1 MLQELHLTKEDLKTE
16 TRHLMNLGFVLF
28 GVASPK
34 SAKGNPLGGVGI
46 AVKNHLGPR
55 ILVTFH
61 ASQGCGYVIVAL
73 RSKGVD
79 FNWISLYL
87 ASGTGLDSPVN
98 DLILSSLTQHLS
110 LLQGMWVVGGDFNVP
125 IQDFLNSR
133 YEERWQGRVVGS
145 GSPTAGGDSE
155 IDFFVVHP
163 SLQSLSTVR
172 LSFDTPFKPHGLL
185 TLDVPVHSLQL
196 RVPTIRSVVSPAPSS
211 FHASSPVQLV
221 QILDVASQEESS
233 LALGQWSRDLQSEAQ
248 ATTGKGWWVDL
259 PRRPLASHPL
269 GGGAWTGGPMAIW
282 DRWRTWLQTGMVPKS
297 SEAFASIP
305 PDDPLLPVLKDWVHA
320 DDRSSLTRELVPQV
334 EAKYKEAL
342 ASQTSQNSESYSK
355 WLEEAQNDHLR
366 PLYRSLRA
374 DEQTLERPYREF
386 TPLARPY
393 KRLEFW
399 CEVWQ
404 GNLVSPAPLQG
415 EVWDALFDLA
425 REQVRSLPKHSAS
438 SVAKICAARNPKKG
452 GPDGWDFND
461 LRDLP
466 RDAYAVLANV
476 FNKMEEDLAIPL
488 QVSQVQIVLLAK
500 SALKERPIGLT
511 SVLWRL
517 WCKTRRF
524 LVSQWL
530 DSYIPDHPFDS
541 AIPGRTSLDVAL
553 ARKCSKESARVKGL
567 HTVSLFVDIN
577 GFYDSVSWQRLC
589 EQGLRLSFPA
599 LALCLSLR
607 LYQGGRTVV
616 GESQPSPTIFPG
628 RGMIQGCPYAPTL
641 AKLTMSEPLHR
652 LKRVTGLHHCDVWLD
667 DVSADSLHAS
677 PDIAAGA
684 AYEAFR
690 VLKASLQAE
699 GLVLSQEK
707 TKFVAGTPRS
717 AAALRQLLRP
727 GDPDIVDVVKDLG
740 LDSGSGRRRRT
751 TTAQKR
757 FRVGSLRNL
766 KLGKLRIP
774 SRRVRLRLHRSS
786 VVTSGL
792 YGHEAQGVAP
802 KHMKTMR
809 AAVARHAG
817 RSRYG
822 STDTILDMTA
832 HEVQDPYL
840 IVVTQHV
847 ESLFRMM
854 ARCNRMGWEAVKD
867 TWRVVWKRLEA
878 AKHGWSVVTGP
889 ISAMCQYLRD
899 LQVDGHDPSRWVF
912 EERVLEIKPSEVSVV
927 CQTSSFL
934 MDIIKT
940 QRSRRIGSAS
950 SAAGA
955 AGGVDWT
962 VPRRLLKSVRTKTTR
977 YAYRAVFQGSSRSHF
992 GSSHFGSSTSVRVR
1006 CTEKFLSLLTW
1017 A

>member
-1 MLQELHLTKEDLKTE
+1 M
-16 TRHLMNLGFVLF
+16 
-28 GVASPK
+28 
-34 SAKGNPLGGVGI
+34 
-46 AVKNHLGPR
+46 
-55 ILVTFH
+55 
-61 ASQGCGYVIVAL
+61 
-73 RSKGVD
+73 
-79 FNWISLYL
+79 
-87 ASGTGLDSPVN
+87 
-98 DLILSSLTQHLS
+98 
-110 LLQGMWVVGGDFNVP
+110 
-125 IQDFLNSR
+125 
-133 YEERWQGRVVGS
+133 
-145 GSPTAGGDSE
+145 
-155 IDFFVVHP
+155 
-163 SLQSLSTVR
+163 
-172 LSFDTPFKPHGLL
+172 
-185 TLDVPVHSLQL
+185 
-196 RVPTIRSVVSPAPSS
+196 
-211 FHASSPVQLV
+211 
-221 QILDVASQEESS
+221 
-233 LALGQWSRDLQSEAQ
+233 
-248 ATTGKGWWVDL
+248 
-259 PRRPLASHPL
+259 
-269 GGGAWTGGPMAIW
+269 
-282 DRWRTWLQTGMVPKS
+282 
-297 SEAFASIP
+297 
-305 PDDPLLPVLKDWVHA
+305 
-320 DDRSSLTRELVPQV
+320 PQV
-334 EAKYKEAL
+334 ETKYKEAL

-404 GNLVSPAPLQG
+404 GNLLSPAPLQG
-415 EVWDALFDLA
+415 EVWDALCDLA

-438 SVAKICAARNPKKG
+438 SVAKICAAKNPKKG

-466 RDAYAVLANV
+466 RDAYAVLADA
-476 FNKMEEDLAIPL
+476 FNKMEEDLVIPL

-517 WCKTRRF
+517 WCKSRRF
-524 LVSQWL
+524 LVGQWL

-577 GFYDSVSWQRLC
+577 GFYDSVSWRRLC

-652 LKRVTGLHHCDVWLD
+652 LKRVTGLDHCDVWLD

-690 VLKASLQAE
+690 VLKSSLQAE

-717 AAALRQLLRP
+717 AAALRKLLRP

-757 FRVGSLRNL
+757 FRVGGLRNL

-912 EERVLEIKPSEVSVV
+912 EERALEIKPSEVSVV

-934 MDIIKT
+934 TDIIKT
-940 QRSRRIGSAS
+940 QRLGSAS

-955 AGGVDWT
+955 GGGVDWT
-962 VPRRLLKSVRTKTTR
+962 VPRRLLKSV
-977 YAYRAVFQGSSRSHF
+977 VHSP
-992 GSSHFGSSTSVRVR
+992 
-1006 CTEKFLSLLTW
+1006 
-1017 A
+1017 